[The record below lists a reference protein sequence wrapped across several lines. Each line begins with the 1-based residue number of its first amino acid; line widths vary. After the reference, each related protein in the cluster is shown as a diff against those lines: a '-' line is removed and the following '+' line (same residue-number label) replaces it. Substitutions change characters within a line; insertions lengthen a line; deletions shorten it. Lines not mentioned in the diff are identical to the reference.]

1 MSEKIKKE
9 KPTKTDKWF
18 RTMRRFYKVVLRPV
32 MPMKKYGHTELFN
45 DRAYIIVGNHLSVL
59 DVIPSAMSTDKPVY
73 FMAKKELFE
82 KGLGK
87 WFTKKCR
94 CIPVNRDG
102 NDVRAVIEA
111 MKCLKNGGIVN
122 IFPEGTRNKT
132 DDLFLPFK
140 SGATA
145 LSIKTKAPIVPMVQ
159 VKRIKPFH
167 KIHVLYGEPFEF
179 TEYYDKKLTDE
190 AIKECDEM
198 LRQKLEDLYH
208 ELENI
213 LADKKKKKK

>member
-1 MSEKIKKE
+1 MAEKAKKQ
-9 KPTKTDKWF
+9 KPDKLNKWF
-18 RTMRRFYKVVLRPV
+18 RTMRRFYKVVLRPF
-32 MPMKKYGHTELFN
+32 MPLKKYGHTELFD
-45 DRAYIIVGNHLSVL
+45 DRSYIIVGNHLSVL
-59 DVIPSAMSTDKPVY
+59 DVIPSACATSKPVY

-87 WFTKKCR
+87 WFTKKCQ
-94 CIPVNRDG
+94 CIAVNRDG
-102 NDVRAVIEA
+102 NDVRAIMEA

-122 IFPEGTRNKT
+122 IFPEGTRNKS

-145 LSIKTKAPIVPMVQ
+145 LSIKTKSPIIPMIQ
-159 VKRIKPFH
+159 VKKIKLFH
-167 KIHVLYGEPFEF
+167 KIHVMFGEPFEF

-190 AIKECDEM
+190 DIKKCDEI
-198 LRQKLEDLYH
+198 LRQKLEDMYY

-213 LADKKKKKK
+213 LAAKKKKKK

>member
-190 AIKECDEM
+190 DIKECDEM

-213 LADKKKKKK
+213 LAGKKKKKK